1 MKLTNI
7 LKEIKVNPPLN
18 KINMKK
24 NQLKQII
31 KEEIKAILSEN
42 QPMIA
47 PTKPGTKEKE
57 ETETKPPKRRSLTP
71 PEESPNTRPKALM
84 KEEEKELVDKIAK
97 RFKNLNNG

>member
-1 MKLTNI
+1 
-7 LKEIKVNPPLN
+7 
-18 KINMKK
+18 MKK

-31 KEEIKAILSEN
+31 KEEIKAILSEKN

-57 ETETKPPKRRSLTP
+57 ETEVEPKRKRRTLSP
-71 PEESPNTRPKALM
+71 PEESPSTPPKALM